1 MLGLNRSE
9 NYIQMYMFSWDL
21 SKILA
26 THEPPYTPME
36 SKLQIEDGGFCR

>member
-9 NYIQMYMFSWDL
+9 NYIQMYLFSWDL